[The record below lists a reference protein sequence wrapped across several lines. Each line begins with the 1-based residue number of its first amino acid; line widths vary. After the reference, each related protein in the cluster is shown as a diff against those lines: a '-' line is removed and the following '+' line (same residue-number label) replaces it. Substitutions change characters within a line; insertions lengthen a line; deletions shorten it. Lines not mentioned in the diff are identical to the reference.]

1 MGHWLLWLLICCRA
15 GGMMQAKFPR
25 VWGNSPTSM
34 SWVFPT
40 ISCQVAKRHSLI
52 GVIVALLRF
61 YATIIFKTKLL
72 AVLHTCWCNADTMLW
87 MDHCGGCTAALRWSW
102 WWHNAGEI
110 PASLGQ
116 LTKLQWLNLSENQLS
131 GNRHSLLAVVGGI
144 LCCFGFYDVIIFE
157 IELLAFARIW
167 SFNVELSCG
176 WDTVVVALLRC
187 FDDGLMQAKFLQVWG
202 SSPTSKGWIFGA
214 TNWVVK
220 SHPSFLWL
228 FSACTHLLCC
238 LSVIILSNFFF
249 SIHLLILISLFYLC
263 CWRTHSLWF
272 RLIACYCGWLSFVV
286 KLYSADL

>member
-1 MGHWLLWLLICCRA
+1 MLILCCEWVALVVVLLCCFNDGYNA
-15 GGMMQAKFPR
+15 GGIPVSLAQLTNLESLDLYHNQLS
-25 VWGNSPTSM
+25 GE
-34 SWVFPT
+34 
-40 ISCQVAKRHSLI
+40 RHSLLAI
-52 GVIVALLRF
+52 AVSVICCCGF
-61 YATIIFKTKLL
+61 YDMIVFNTEPL
-72 AVLHTCWCNADTMLW
+72 
-87 MDHCGGCTAALRWSW
+87 
-102 WWHNAGEI
+102 I
-110 PASLGQ
+110 PFSLGQ

-131 GNRHSLLAVVGGI
+131 GKRHSLLAVVGGI

-272 RLIACYCGWLSFVV
+272 RLIACYCGWLSLAV
-286 KLYSADL
+286 KLYFADL